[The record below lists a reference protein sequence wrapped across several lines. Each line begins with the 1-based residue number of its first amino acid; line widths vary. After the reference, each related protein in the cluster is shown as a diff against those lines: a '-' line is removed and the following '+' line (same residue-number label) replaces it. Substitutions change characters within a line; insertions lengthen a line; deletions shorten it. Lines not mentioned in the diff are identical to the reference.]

1 MKCSEKPGQS
11 QSTNKHDFGSLQKV
25 NWEAYKNK
33 ISSVILGRATK
44 VEVEKKY
51 LSWHK
56 EELNVLIS
64 SFYPFVNLWQ

>member
-11 QSTNKHDFGSLQKV
+11 QSTNKHDLGSLQKV
-25 NWEAYKNK
+25 NWAAYKNK

-51 LSWHK
+51 LSWRSVSK
-56 EELNVLIS
+56 N
-64 SFYPFVNLWQ
+64 